1 MAQSAP
7 EDTARASG
15 EARGSFHG
23 HALDRRPD
31 PRYIPHLRPRSK
43 ALALMRRF
51 SLPVLILA
59 AGLAQAVHAQTPG
72 HSVAPTAEDGLMV
85 GAIDDNVPACQDFYA
100 HACNGWLAAN
110 PIPSDQSS
118 WDVDSVLV
126 ENTREKLRSILEQAA
141 AQPTPATKKIGDYWA
156 ACMDEAGIEAK
167 GTEPLRAE
175 LDRIN
180 AVTDKQAL
188 APLVAHLH
196 RIGLDVLFSFG
207 SDQDFHDATKVIAE
221 ADQGGLG
228 LPERDYYFKKGKDAD
243 ETRAAYVAHTGRLF
257 ELLGEPATQ
266 SARDA
271 QTVMAFE
278 TALAQGSLSTV
289 RRRDPSAIYHKQARA
304 ALDTLTPGFDWAAY
318 LSAVGAPPFDS
329 LNVSVPGFFTTTQKL
344 IAQTPLEDIK
354 VYLTAHLLAHAA
366 DMLPGKF
373 VAESFDFY
381 GRTLHGIK
389 ELRPRWKRCV
399 AFADGDLGEDLGRV
413 YVEDAFGP
421 EGKAR
426 ILALVQNLKAAFAE
440 DIGSLSW
447 MGRDTKLKALHKLA
461 VMAEKIGYP
470 DKWRDYSALE
480 IKPDDALGNRFRA
493 AAFEFAR
500 QLAKIDKPVDKGEW
514 FMTPPTVNA
523 YYDDQK
529 NDINFPAGILQPPN
543 FDAHWDDAINYGAI
557 GATIGHEMTHGF
569 DDSGRQ
575 FDADGN
581 LSNWWTKQDAKNFH
595 SRTECI
601 ASEYSGFSAVPG
613 TKLDGHLTLGENT
626 ADNGGTRL
634 ALMALRKALAGTKKI
649 QKIDGYTPDQRFFLG
664 YAQSWCENQTPASA
678 RLQALTDPHATASF
692 RVNGVVANMPE
703 FAKAFQCKP
712 GAPMAPAKSCR
723 VW

>member
-1 MAQSAP
+1 
-7 EDTARASG
+7 
-15 EARGSFHG
+15 
-23 HALDRRPD
+23 L
-31 PRYIPHLRPRSK
+31 
-43 ALALMRRF
+43 

-59 AGLAQAVHAQTPG
+59 AGLAQGAQAQT
-72 HSVAPTAEDGLMV
+72 VAPTAEDGLML
-85 GAIDDNVPACQDFYA
+85 GAIDDKVPACQDFYA
-100 HACNGWLAAN
+100 HACNGWLASN
-110 PIPSDQSS
+110 PIPPDQSS
-118 WDVDSVLV
+118 WDVDSALI
-126 ENTREKLRSILEQAA
+126 ENTRAKLRGILEQAA
-141 AQPTPATKKIGDYWA
+141 AQPTPATRKIGDYWA
-156 ACMDEAGIEAK
+156 ACMDESQIEAK

-175 LDRIN
+175 LERIG
-180 AVTDKQAL
+180 AVTDKRDL

-243 ETRAAYVAHTGRLF
+243 DTRAAYVAHTGRLF

-266 SARDA
+266 AARDA

-278 TALAQGSLSTV
+278 TALAQGSLTKV
-289 RRRDPSAIYHKQARA
+289 KRRDPSAIYHRQARA
-304 ALDTLTPGFDWAAY
+304 TLDTLTPDFDWAAY
-318 LSAVGAPPFDS
+318 LGEVGAPQFDS
-329 LNVSVPGFFTTTQKL
+329 LNVAVPGFFATTEKL

-354 VYLTAHLLAHAA
+354 TYLRAHLLAHAA
-366 DMLPGKF
+366 DMLPARF
-373 VAESFDFY
+373 VEESFDFY
-381 GRTLHGIK
+381 GRRLHGIK

-399 AFADGDLGEDLGRV
+399 GFTDGDLGEDLGRI

-426 ILALVQNLKAAFAE
+426 ILALVQNLKTAFAE
-440 DIGSLSW
+440 DIRQLAW
-447 MGRDTKLKALHKLA
+447 MGKDTKKKALHKLT

-470 DKWRDYSALE
+470 DRWRDYSALA
-480 IKPDDALGNRFRA
+480 IDRGDALGNRFRA
-493 AAFEFAR
+493 SEFEFAR
-500 QLAKIDKPVDKGEW
+500 QLAKIDKPVDRGEW

-543 FDAHWDDAINYGAI
+543 FDARWDDAINYGAI

-581 LSNWWTKQDAKNFH
+581 LANWWTKADAKNFH
-595 SRTECI
+595 TRTECI
-601 ASEYSGFSAVPG
+601 AAEYGSFTAVPG
-613 TKLDGHLTLGENT
+613 TRLDGHLTLGENT

-634 ALMALRKALAGTKKI
+634 ALMALRKALAGTKKTDR
-649 QKIDGYTPDQRFFLG
+649 IDGYTPDQRFFLA

-678 RLQALTDPHATASF
+678 RLQALTDPHSTASF

-703 FAKAFQCKP
+703 FAKAFACKA
-712 GAPMAPAKSCR
+712 GAPMAPVKSCR

>member
-1 MAQSAP
+1 
-7 EDTARASG
+7 
-15 EARGSFHG
+15 
-23 HALDRRPD
+23 
-31 PRYIPHLRPRSK
+31 
-43 ALALMRRF
+43 MRRF
-51 SLPVLILA
+51 SLPVLIVA
-59 AGLAQAVHAQTPG
+59 AGLMHAAHAQT
-72 HSVAPTAEDGLMV
+72 VAPTAEDGLML
-85 GAIDDNVPACQDFYA
+85 GAIDDTVPACQDFYA

-110 PIPSDQSS
+110 PIPPDQSS
-118 WDVDSVLV
+118 WDVDSALV
-126 ENTREKLRSILEQAA
+126 ETTRGKLKSILEQAA
-141 AQPTPATKKIGDYWA
+141 AQSTPATRKIGDYWT

-180 AVTDKQAL
+180 AVTDKRDL
-188 APLVAHLH
+188 AALVAHLH

-207 SDQDFHDATKVIAE
+207 SDQDLRDATKVIAE
-221 ADQGGLG
+221 VDQGGLG

-243 ETRAAYVAHTGRLF
+243 DTRAAYVAHTDRLF

-266 SARDA
+266 AARDA
-271 QTVMAFE
+271 QTVMTLE
-278 TALAQGSLSTV
+278 TALAQASLSQV
-289 RRRDPSAIYHKQARA
+289 RRRDPSAIYHRQARA
-304 ALDTLTPGFDWAAY
+304 TLDQMAPGFDWAVY
-318 LSAVGAPPFDS
+318 LKDVGAPRFDS
-329 LNVSVPGFFTTTQKL
+329 LNVAVPGFFTAAEKL

-366 DMLPGKF
+366 DMLPARF
-373 VAESFDFY
+373 VQESFDFN
-381 GRTLHGIK
+381 GRKLHGIK

-399 AFADGDLGEDLGRV
+399 NFTDGDLGEDLGRI
-413 YVEDAFGP
+413 YALDAFGP

-426 ILALVQNLKAAFAE
+426 ILALVRNLKAAFAE
-440 DIGSLSW
+440 DIQGLAW
-447 MGRDTKLKALHKLA
+447 MGKETKQKALYKLS

-470 DKWRDYSALE
+470 DRWRDYSALE

-493 AAFEFAR
+493 AEFELAR
-500 QLAKIDKPVDKGEW
+500 ELAKIDKPVDRGEW

-569 DDSGRQ
+569 DDSGRL
-575 FDADGN
+575 FDAEGN
-581 LSNWWTKQDAKNFH
+581 LANWWTKADAQNYH
-595 SRTECI
+595 TRSECI
-601 ASEYSGFSAVPG
+601 ATEYGRFSAVPG

-634 ALMALRKALAGTKKI
+634 ALMALRKALAGTRKTDR
-649 QKIDGYTPDQRFFLG
+649 IDGYTPDQRFFLA

-703 FAKAFQCKP
+703 FAKAFACKP
-712 GAPMAPAKSCR
+712 GTPMAPMKSCR

>member
-1 MAQSAP
+1 
-7 EDTARASG
+7 
-15 EARGSFHG
+15 
-23 HALDRRPD
+23 
-31 PRYIPHLRPRSK
+31 
-43 ALALMRRF
+43 MRRF
-51 SLPVLILA
+51 FLPVLILA
-59 AGLAQAVHAQTPG
+59 AGLAHAALAAPA
-72 HSVAPTAEDGLMV
+72 VAPTAADGLMV
-85 GAIDDNVPACQDFYA
+85 GAIDDAVPACQDFYA

-110 PIPSDQSS
+110 PIPPDQSS

-126 ENTREKLRSILEQAA
+126 ENTRTTLRRILERAA
-141 AQPTPATKKIGDYWA
+141 AEPTPATRKIGDYWA

-167 GTEPLRAE
+167 GIEPLRSE

-180 AVTDKQAL
+180 GVTDKQDL

-196 RIGLDVLFSFG
+196 QIGLDVLFSFG

-243 ETRAAYVAHTGRLF
+243 DTRAAYVAHTERLF

-266 SARDA
+266 ATRDA

-278 TALAQGSLSTV
+278 TALAQGSLSAV
-289 RRRDPSAIYHKQARA
+289 RRRDPSAIYHRQARA
-304 ALDTLTPGFDWAAY
+304 SLDELTPGFDWTRY
-318 LSAVGAPPFDS
+318 LKAVGAPPFDS
-329 LNVSVPGFFTTTQKL
+329 LNVAVPGFLTTTQKL
-344 IAQTPLEDIK
+344 IAQTSLEDIK
-354 VYLTAHLLAHAA
+354 TYLTAHLLAHAA
-366 DMLPGKF
+366 DMLPARF
-373 VAESFDFY
+373 VEESFDFY
-381 GRTLHGIK
+381 GRRLTGAK
-389 ELRPRWKRCV
+389 ELRARWKRCV
-399 AFADGDLGEDLGRV
+399 GFTDGDLGEDLGQV
-413 YVEDAFGP
+413 YALDAFGP

-426 ILALVQNLKAAFAE
+426 ILALVQNLKVAFAE
-440 DIGSLSW
+440 DIAGLPW
-447 MGRDTKLKALHKLA
+447 MGRDTKQKALHKLA
-461 VMAEKIGYP
+461 AMAEKIGYP

-480 IKPDDALGNRFRA
+480 IRRDDALGNRFRA
-493 AAFEFAR
+493 SAFEFAR
-500 QLAKIDKPVDKGEW
+500 QLAKIDKPVDRGEW

-569 DDSGRQ
+569 DDSGRL

-581 LSNWWTKQDAKNFH
+581 LANWWTKADARNYH
-595 SRTECI
+595 TRSECI
-601 ASEYSGFSAVPG
+601 ATEYSGFTPVPG
-613 TKLDGHLTLGENT
+613 TRLDGHLTLGENT

-634 ALMALRKALAGTKKI
+634 ALMALRKALAGTKKTE
-649 QKIDGYTPDQRFFLG
+649 KIDGYTPDQRFFLA

-678 RLQALTDPHATASF
+678 RLQALTDPHSTASF

-703 FAKAFQCKP
+703 FAKAFSCKP
-712 GAPMAPAKSCR
+712 GTPMAPTKSCR

>member
-1 MAQSAP
+1 
-7 EDTARASG
+7 
-15 EARGSFHG
+15 
-23 HALDRRPD
+23 
-31 PRYIPHLRPRSK
+31 
-43 ALALMRRF
+43 MRRF

-59 AGLAQAVHAQTPG
+59 AGFVHAAQAQ
-72 HSVAPTAEDGLMV
+72 SVAPTAEDGLML
-85 GAIDDNVPACQDFYA
+85 GAIDGMVPACQDFYA

-110 PIPSDQSS
+110 PIPPDQSS
-118 WDVDSVLV
+118 WDVDSALV
-126 ENTREKLRSILEQAA
+126 ETTRGKLKAILEQAA
-141 AQPTPATKKIGDYWA
+141 AQPTPATRKIGDYWT

-180 AVTDKQAL
+180 AVTDKKDLGAL
-188 APLVAHLH
+188 IAHLH
-196 RIGLDVLFSFG
+196 RIGLDVLFSFS
-207 SDQDFHDATKVIAE
+207 SDQDLRDATKVIAE
-221 ADQGGLG
+221 IDQGGLG

-243 ETRAAYVAHTGRLF
+243 DTRAAYVAHTDRLF

-266 SARDA
+266 AARDA
-271 QTVMAFE
+271 QTVMTLE
-278 TALAQGSLSTV
+278 TALAQASLSQV
-289 RRRDPSAIYHKQARA
+289 RRRDPSAIYHRQARA
-304 ALDTLTPGFDWAAY
+304 TLDQMAPGFDWAVY
-318 LSAVGAPPFDS
+318 LKDVGAPPFDS
-329 LNVSVPGFFTTTQKL
+329 LNVAVPGFFTAAQKL

-366 DMLPGKF
+366 DMLPAKF
-373 VAESFDFY
+373 VQEAFDFN
-381 GRTLHGIK
+381 GRKLHGIK

-399 AFADGDLGEDLGRV
+399 NFTDGDLGEDLGRI

-426 ILALVQNLKAAFAE
+426 ILALVANLKAAFAE
-440 DIGSLSW
+440 DIRGLAW
-447 MGRDTKLKALHKLA
+447 MGTETKQKALYKLS

-470 DKWRDYSALE
+470 DKWRDYSTLE

-493 AAFEFAR
+493 AEFELAR
-500 QLAKIDKPVDKGEW
+500 ELAKIDKPVDRGEW

-569 DDSGRQ
+569 DDSGRL

-581 LSNWWTKQDAKNFH
+581 LANWWTKADAKNYH
-595 SRTECI
+595 TRSECI
-601 ASEYSGFSAVPG
+601 AAEYGQFSAVPG
-613 TKLDGHLTLGENT
+613 TRLDGHLTLGENT

-634 ALMALRKALAGTKKI
+634 ALMALRKALAGTKKTER
-649 QKIDGYTPDQRFFLG
+649 IDGYTPDQRFFLA

-678 RLQALTDPHATASF
+678 RLQALTDPHSTASF

-703 FAKAFQCKP
+703 FAKAFACKP
-712 GAPMAPAKSCR
+712 GTPMAPVNSCR